1 MSTVDIVARFIPHH
15 VNTQHAESMTAGD
28 KFALWIANKVGTLP
42 FFWLCNALVITPLIA
57 PSTMPVVQ
65 FVSSG
70 YLQLVL
76 LPLILIATNLQNR
89 HDSLRADAHYA
100 HEQALHTQLD
110 LMQAQLNRMES
121 ATKGSTP

>member
-1 MSTVDIVARFIPHH
+1 MSTVDIVAKFIPHH
-15 VNTQHAESMTAGD
+15 VNTQHADSMTLGD
-28 KFALWIANKVGTLP
+28 RFALWIANKVGTLP
-42 FFWLCNALVITPLIA
+42 FFWLCNALVVIPFIIPKA
-57 PSTMPVVQ
+57 MSIVQ
-65 FVSSG
+65 FISSG

-110 LMQAQLNRMES
+110 TMQKQLNRIED
-121 ATKGSTP
+121 ALKGRA